1 MAKRKVELQQENE
14 LEKRYLSQLN
24 RKRKIRTRR
33 RLLRFVGL
41 LIVALLVF
49 AYFSSDISK
58 VKTLTVENNMLY
70 SDDQILEKAGLD
82 YQSSYIL
89 NPGFLIKMRLKED
102 PLIKDVSVTKT
113 WGGGIMVS
121 VEESLVIGYLKN
133 APQTLLV
140 QGIGKFNAKDLSQL
154 NAVMIPRIGGFT
166 DEQLTML
173 DEAFEKVDKEVM
185 PLISELEPYVTS
197 YDENMVQFVMIDG
210 NRVTT
215 SMKGIE
221 MLNSYRSVLKE
232 LEGTHVCLYMDDIS
246 GNIFKEVDDCSVGL
260 KDREPKPSENENEGN
275 AEGETP
281 TEEPEGEPQ
290 EWLPEEEIPSENE

>member
-24 RKRKIRTRR
+24 RKKKIRTRR
-33 RLLRFVGL
+33 RILRLVGL
-41 LIVALLVF
+41 LIIALLVF

-82 YQSSYIL
+82 YQSSYVL
-89 NPGFLIKMRLKED
+89 NPGFLIKMRLKD
-102 PLIKDVSVTKT
+102 DALIKEAKVTKT
-113 WGGGIMVS
+113 WGGGITIS
-121 VEESLVIGYLKN
+121 VDESLIIGYLKDS
-133 APQTLLV
+133 PQTLLV
-140 QGIGKFNAKDLSQL
+140 QGIGKMDTEELSQL

-166 DEQLTML
+166 DDQLIML
-173 DEAFEKVDKEVM
+173 DEAFENVDKDVM
-185 PLISELEPYVTS
+185 PLISELEPYETS
-197 YDENMVQFVMIDG
+197 YDKNMVQFVMIDG

-260 KDREPKPSENENEGN
+260 KDREPKPSENENEEYEG
-275 AEGETP
+275 GETP
-281 TEEPEGEPQ
+281 TEGSQDDSQ
-290 EWLPEEEIPSENE
+290 EWLPDEELPSENE